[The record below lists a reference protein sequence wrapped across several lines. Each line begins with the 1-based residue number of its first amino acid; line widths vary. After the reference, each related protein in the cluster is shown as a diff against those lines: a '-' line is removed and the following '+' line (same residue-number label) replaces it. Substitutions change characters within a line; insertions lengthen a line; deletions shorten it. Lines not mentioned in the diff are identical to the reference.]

1 MGSPATVRR
10 LIATVLPAL
19 FLAIPSNSFG
29 QAAQPQP
36 EWNHIGNS
44 LLNLSLAD
52 LATGPVKRVWYSADG
67 GTLYANTALGK
78 TYETSDFETWK
89 ASTTVPTAPQD
100 TAGGIRLPEP
110 GAQVRGQYA
119 FGQFVYRTQTLGASW
134 DNLTAFRSRSIIG
147 SPLDVASSPRDSEEV
162 TVASSAGVFR
172 SLDGGKSWSGL
183 NEGLPNFPGP
193 GAKLRSLPSGVRGVQ
208 LELEGGGIV
217 EWQPGEKQAW
227 APALNGAALSD
238 TKLRADLEARWGTQ
252 VTALRREGNTVY
264 AGTADGRIRVSTDG
278 MTTWQT
284 SPQASSAPVAGFWV
298 NSQEP
303 RTALAVLGSGL
314 GSGQARILRTLTLGN
329 SWDDLTT
336 NLPELAAHGITASGT
351 AMYVATDQ
359 GVFYT
364 LNGPQVPAGIG
375 IWQKLNGLPEA
386 PATDVRLDAA
396 GNQLWAA
403 VEGYGVYLTP
413 APHRLGEPQI
423 VSSADLSL
431 RAAAP
436 GALMSVTGTRV
447 VAAQAGNLPVSIL
460 KAGEAESQIQIPF
473 EARGDSVSLST
484 SEPAGG
490 RAFNFSIPLESVSPG
505 IFVELDGSPVVFDAA
520 SGGLL
525 DASNPARS
533 RTRIQVMASGLGRVS
548 PDWRAG
554 VEAPLD
560 NPPKVVADVRALLD
574 GAPMT
579 VTRAVLAPGY
589 VGWYLV
595 EIEIPA
601 IVNTGAS
608 ELYLDV
614 DGHASNRVR
623 VYIEP

>member
-1 MGSPATVRR
+1 MW
-10 LIATVLPAL
+10 
-19 FLAIPSNSFG
+19 
-29 QAAQPQP
+29 AQPAP
-36 EWNHIGNS
+36 EWYHIGNS

-52 LATGPVKRVWYSADG
+52 LATGPVKRVWYSPDG
-67 GTLYANTALGK
+67 GTLYANTTLGK

-89 ASTTVPTAPQD
+89 ASAAVPSNPQD
-100 TAGGIRLPEP
+100 SPTGVRLPEP

-119 FGQFVYRTQTLGASW
+119 FGRFVYRSQSLGASW

-147 SPLDVASSPRDSEEV
+147 NPLDLASSPRDSEEV
-162 TVASSAGVFR
+162 AVASSAGIFR

-193 GAKLRSLPSGVRGVQ
+193 GARLRSLPSGVSGVQ
-208 LELEGGGIV
+208 LELQGGGIV

-238 TKLRADLEARWGTQ
+238 TKLRADLQTRWASPIS
-252 VTALRREGNTVY
+252 ALRREGNTVY
-264 AGTADGRIRVSTDG
+264 VGTADGRIRVSTDG

-284 SPQASSAPVAGFWV
+284 SAMAVSAPVEGFWV
-298 NSQEP
+298 SPQEP
-303 RTALAVLGSGL
+303 RTALAVLGSVP
-314 GSGQARILRTLTLGN
+314 ARILRTLTAGN
-329 SWDDLTT
+329 SWDDMTT
-336 NLPELAAHGITASGT
+336 NLPEIAAHGIAASGT

-364 LNGPQVPAGIG
+364 LNSPQVPAGIA
-375 IWQKLNGLPEA
+375 IWQKLNGLPPA
-386 PATDVRLDAA
+386 PATDVRLDGA
-396 GNQLWAA
+396 GNQLWAS

-460 KAGEAESQIQIPF
+460 KAGETESQIQIPF
-473 EARGDSVSLST
+473 DARGDSVSLST
-484 SEPAGG
+484 SEPPGG
-490 RAFNFSIPLESVSPG
+490 RAFNFSIPLESVSPA
-505 IFVELDGSPVVFDAA
+505 IFVEPDGSPVLFDATTGA
-520 SGGLL
+520 LL
-525 DASNPARS
+525 DAANPARS
-533 RTRIQVMASGLGRVS
+533 RTRIQVMAAGLGRVT
-548 PDWRAG
+548 PDWTAG

-574 GAPMT
+574 GTPMT

-601 IVNTGAS
+601 VVNTGAS

>member
-10 LIATVLPAL
+10 LIATVLSILPAAL
-19 FLAIPSNSFG
+19 G
-29 QAAQPQP
+29 QAPQP
-36 EWNHIGNS
+36 APEWFHIGNS

-78 TYETSDFETWK
+78 TFETSDFDTWK
-89 ASTTVPTAPQD
+89 VSTAVPASPQ
-100 TAGGIRLPEP
+100 AVAAAGIRLPEP

-119 FGQFVYRTQTLGASW
+119 FGRFVYRSQNLGASW
-134 DNLTAFRSRSIIG
+134 DNLTALRSRSIIG
-147 SPLDVASSPRDSEEV
+147 TPLDAVASPRDSEEV
-162 TVASSAGVFR
+162 TVASSAGIFR

-193 GAKLRSLPSGVRGVQ
+193 GARLRSLPSGVSGVE

-238 TKLRADLEARWGTQ
+238 TKLRAELQTRWGSP
-252 VTALRREGNTVY
+252 VSAIRHEGNTVY
-264 AGTADGRIRVSTDG
+264 AGTADGRIRVSMDG

-284 SPQASSAPVAGFWV
+284 SPASGSAPVEGFWLS
-298 NSQEP
+298 SQEP
-303 RTALAVLGSGL
+303 RTALAVLGSVP
-314 GSGQARILRTLTLGN
+314 ARILRTFTAGN
-329 SWDDLTT
+329 SWDDVTT
-336 NLPELAAHGITASGT
+336 NLPQQVAAHGIAASGT

-364 LNGPQVPAGIG
+364 LNGPNVPAGIG
-375 IWQKLNGLPEA
+375 FWQQLPGLPQA
-386 PATDVRLDAA
+386 PATDVRLDAG

-413 APHRLGEPQI
+413 APHRMGEPQI
-423 VSSADLSL
+423 VSSADLMA

-436 GALMSVTGTRV
+436 GALMTVTGTHV
-447 VAAQAGNLPVSIL
+447 TAAQAGNLPVSIL
-460 KAGEAESQIQIPF
+460 KSDNTESQIQIPF
-473 EARGDSVSLST
+473 DARGDSISLST
-484 SEPAGG
+484 NEPPGG
-490 RAFNFSIPLESVSPG
+490 RAFSFLIPLESVSPAV
-505 IFVELDGSPVVFDAA
+505 FVEPDGSPILFDAE
-520 SGGLL
+520 SGALL
-525 DASNPARS
+525 DAAHPARS
-533 RTRIQVMASGLGRVS
+533 RSRIQVMAAGLGRVT
-548 PDWRAG
+548 PDWTAG
-554 VEAPLD
+554 AEAPLD
-560 NPPKVVADVRALLD
+560 NPPKVVADVRAVLD

-595 EIEIPA
+595 EIEIPS
-601 IVNTGAS
+601 IVNKGAS
-608 ELYLDV
+608 ELYIDV

-623 VYIEP
+623 VFIEP

>member
-10 LIATVLPAL
+10 LIATVLSILPVTL
-19 FLAIPSNSFG
+19 G
-29 QAAQPQP
+29 QTPQSTP
-36 EWNHIGNS
+36 EWFHIGNS

-78 TYETSDFETWK
+78 TFETSDFETWK
-89 ASTTVPTAPQD
+89 ASGAVPVNPQD
-100 TAGGIRLPEP
+100 AVPAGVRLPEP

-119 FGQFVYRTQTLGASW
+119 FGRFVYRSQNLGASW
-134 DNLTAFRSRSIIG
+134 DNLTALKSRSIIG
-147 SPLDVASSPRDSEEV
+147 SPLDVASSPRDTEEV
-162 TVASSAGVFR
+162 TVASSAGIFR
-172 SLDGGKSWSGL
+172 SVDGGKSWSGL

-193 GAKLRSLPSGVRGVQ
+193 GARLRSLPSGASGVE

-217 EWQPGEKQAW
+217 EWQPGEKLAW

-238 TKLRADLEARWGTQ
+238 TKLRTELQTRWGSP
-252 VTALRREGNTVY
+252 VSAIRHEGNTVY
-264 AGTADGRIRVSTDG
+264 AGTADGRIRVSMDG

-284 SPQASSAPVAGFWV
+284 SPLAGSAPVEGFWV
-298 NSQEP
+298 SSQEP
-303 RTALAVLGSGL
+303 RTALAVLRSVPT
-314 GSGQARILRTLTLGN
+314 RILRTLNGGN

-336 NLPELAAHGITASGT
+336 NLPQQITAHGITASGT

-359 GVFYT
+359 GVFFT
-364 LNGPQVPAGIG
+364 LNGPNVPAGIG
-375 IWQKLNGLPEA
+375 VWQPLTGLPQA

-423 VSSADLSL
+423 VSSADLAA

-436 GALMSVTGTRV
+436 GALMTVTGTQV
-447 VAAQAGNLPVSIL
+447 TAAQAGNLPVSIL
-460 KAGEAESQIQIPF
+460 KADKTESQIQIPF
-473 EARGDSVSLST
+473 DARGDSVSLST
-484 SEPAGG
+484 SEPPGG
-490 RAFNFSIPLESVSPG
+490 RAFSFLIPLESVSPA
-505 IFVELDGSPVVFDAA
+505 IFVEPDGSPILFDAE
-520 SGGLL
+520 SGALL
-525 DASNPARS
+525 DAFHPARS
-533 RTRIQVMASGLGRVS
+533 RSRIQVMAAGLGRVT
-548 PDWRAG
+548 PDWMAG

-560 NPPKVVADVRALLD
+560 NPPKVVADVRAVLD
-574 GAPMT
+574 GAPMS

-589 VGWYLV
+589 VGWYLI
-595 EIEIPA
+595 EIEVPS

-608 ELYLDV
+608 ELYIDV

-623 VYIEP
+623 VFVEP

>member
-10 LIATVLPAL
+10 LIATVLPTL
-19 FLAIPSNSFG
+19 FLAAGYSW
-29 QAAQPQP
+29 AQPQP
-36 EWNHIGNS
+36 EWYHIGNS

-89 ASTTVPTAPQD
+89 ASAAVPLSPQNTAAPVS
-100 TAGGIRLPEP
+100 LPEP

-119 FGQFVYRTQTLGASW
+119 FGRFVYRSQSLGASW

-147 SPLDVASSPRDSEEV
+147 TPLDLASSPRDSEEV
-162 TVASSAGVFR
+162 TVASSAGVYR

-193 GAKLRSLPSGVRGVQ
+193 GARLRSLPSGVRGVQ

-227 APALNGAALSD
+227 TPALNGAALSD
-238 TKLRADLEARWGTQ
+238 TKLRADLETRWGSQ
-252 VTALRREGNTVY
+252 ITALRREGNTIY
-264 AGTADGRIRVSTDG
+264 AGTADGRIRISTDG
-278 MTTWQT
+278 ATTWQA
-284 SPQASSAPVAGFWV
+284 SPQAVGSAPVVGFWV
-298 NSQEP
+298 NAQEP
-303 RTALAVLGSGL
+303 RTALAVLGSTPT
-314 GSGQARILRTLTLGN
+314 RILRTLTQGN

-336 NLPELAAHGITASGT
+336 NLPEVAAHGIAAAGT

-403 VEGYGVYLTP
+403 VQGYGVYLTP

-423 VSSADLSL
+423 VSSADLAL

-484 SEPAGG
+484 SETAGG
-490 RAFNFSIPLESVSPG
+490 RAFSFSIPLESVSPG
-505 IFVELDGSPVVFDAA
+505 IFVGPDGSPVAFDAETGA
-520 SGGLL
+520 LL
-525 DASNPARS
+525 DAANPARS
-533 RTRIQVMASGLGRVS
+533 RTRIQVMATGLGRVS
-548 PDWRAG
+548 PEWRAG

-601 IVNTGAS
+601 VVNTGAS